1 MNDSNKKFTPEP
13 KSTEK
18 VYEVESIN
26 KKRIKNKRTELWIK
40 WKGYSEEWN
49 TWEPEENIQTDKV
62 FEVEK
67 IFKERTGIDCTEYFV
82 KWKGYS
88 SKSNTW
94 EPESN
99 ILDPGIIG
107 HWKKLSRK
115 LKICEKKSTN
125 PRNQKNNEKRSE
137 KSFVESIKLKN
148 HKETNIGAIKAF
160 SCKFCDENFNEY
172 YYLKKHMQIHNNE
185 GQKEMRSLEKPFQS
199 DKNLDE
205 PLHNDSFLREQFGI
219 KKTVMVVIHELER
232 DICRVHSILVTCF
245 FLVFVFWSSS
255 IYFLLRKYISY

>member
-1 MNDSNKKFTPEP
+1 M
-13 KSTEK
+13 
-18 VYEVESIN
+18 
-26 KKRIKNKRTELWIK
+26 
-40 WKGYSEEWN
+40 
-49 TWEPEENIQTDKV
+49 
-62 FEVEK
+62 
-67 IFKERTGIDCTEYFV
+67 
-82 KWKGYS
+82 
-88 SKSNTW
+88 
-94 EPESN
+94 
-99 ILDPGIIG
+99 DPGIIG

-115 LKICEKKSTN
+115 HKICEKKSTN

-172 YYLKKHMQIHNNE
+172 YYLKKHMQIHNNG
-185 GQKEMRSLEKPFQS
+185 GQQEMRSLEKPCQI
-199 DKNLDE
+199 DKNLDK
-205 PLHNDSFLREQFGI
+205 PLQNDSILREQFGI

-245 FLVFVFWSSS
+245 FRVFVFWSSS